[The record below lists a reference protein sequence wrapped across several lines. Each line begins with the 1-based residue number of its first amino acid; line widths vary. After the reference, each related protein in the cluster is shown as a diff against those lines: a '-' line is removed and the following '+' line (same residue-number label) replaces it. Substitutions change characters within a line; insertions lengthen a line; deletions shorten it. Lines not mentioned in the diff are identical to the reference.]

1 MLASFSVKIRELGHL
16 LGWRPA
22 PRTYGFEIRRFV
34 LPVEGVVEY
43 AQWLHPR
50 ETAKSIRQEVVDEL
64 RTFIRPGDVAIDVG
78 AHTGDSTIPMALA
91 TGPQGCVLALEPNP
105 YVFPVLE
112 RNAALN
118 RDKTAIVPLNFAATA
133 VAGEYAFEYSDAGF
147 CNGGRHD
154 GISRWRHG
162 HAFTLTV
169 KGDNLDRYLRRLHP
183 ELVNRV
189 RYVKVDAE
197 GADLEVLRSIQPLI
211 EQTRP
216 FIRAEVFKWS
226 SAAQRRALG
235 EFLQTL
241 GYDVR
246 RIADE
251 ARYRGPAVT
260 AADLGSSEQFD
271 VFAVPG
277 ISS

>member
-1 MLASFSVKIRELGHL
+1 VKIRELGHL

-22 PRTYGFEIRRFV
+22 PRTYGFEVRRFV
-34 LPVEGVVEY
+34 LSADGVVEY

-50 ETAKSIRQEVVDEL
+50 ETAKVIRQEVVDEL

-78 AHTGDSTIPMALA
+78 AHTGDSTVPMALA
-91 TGPQGCVLALEPNP
+91 AGPQGCVLALEPNP

-118 RDKTAIVPLNFAATA
+118 RDKTAIVPLNFAAAA
-133 VAGEYAFEYSDAGF
+133 VAGKYVFEYSDAGF

-169 KGDNLDRYLRRLHP
+169 KGDNLDRYLRHHHP
-183 ELVNRV
+183 ELVSRV
-189 RYVKVDAE
+189 RYIKVDAE
-197 GADLEVLRSIQPLI
+197 GADLEVLQSIQPLI
-211 EQTRP
+211 AETRP

-226 SAAQRRALG
+226 SAGQRQALG
-235 EFLQTL
+235 DFLRPF
-241 GYDVR
+241 GYDIY

-251 ARYRGPAVT
+251 ARYRGPVVT
-260 AADLGSSEQFD
+260 AADLESTEQFD
-271 VFAVPG
+271 IFAVPAT
-277 ISS
+277 SR

>member
-1 MLASFSVKIRELGHL
+1 VKIRELGHL

-34 LPVEGVVEY
+34 LPADGTVEY

-50 ETAKSIRQEVVDEL
+50 ESVKVIRQEVVDEL

-78 AHTGDSTIPMALA
+78 AHTGDSTVPVALA
-91 TGPQGCVLALEPNP
+91 AGPEGRVLALEPNP
-105 YVFPVLE
+105 FVFPILE

-118 RDKTAIVPLNFAATA
+118 RDRTAILPLNFAATPM
-133 VAGEYAFEYSDAGF
+133 AGEYEFEYSDAGF

-169 KGDNLDRYLRRLHP
+169 KGDNLDRYLRRVHP
-183 ELVNRV
+183 ELVGRV
-189 RYVKVDAE
+189 RYIKVDAE
-197 GADLEVLRSIQPLI
+197 GADLEVLRSIQPLL
-211 EQTRP
+211 EETRP
-216 FIRAEVFKWS
+216 FIRAEVYKWS
-226 SAAQRRALG
+226 SAARRRALA

-246 RIADE
+246 RIVDE
-251 ARYRGPAVT
+251 VTYRGPAVT
-260 AADLGSSEQFD
+260 PADLDGHEQFD
-271 VFAVPG
+271 VFAVHTAA
-277 ISS
+277 S